1 MSSSSPATAPAPAG
15 AASAIF
21 AGGCFWCVEAPYA
34 ALRGVHSATS
44 GYIGGHAANPSY
56 ADVCAGETGHAEAV
70 RVLFDPA
77 AISFDALLDVFF
89 TLHDPTQLNRQGND
103 HGTQYR
109 SAIFY
114 ADEAQRAAALEKI
127 RALRAKLPSDVVTQL
142 EPASEHTWYPAEEYH
157 QVRGREGAK
166 GAHGAVRGKRGAR
179 YEARSE
185 PRALYDARGREG
197 AKGAHGAV
205 RGEARRGRRACD

>member
-1 MSSSSPATAPAPAG
+1 MSSSSSSSAPAPAG

-44 GYIGGHAANPSY
+44 GYIGGRVANPSY

-70 RVLFDPA
+70 RVLYDPA
-77 AISFDALLDVFF
+77 AVSFEALLDVFF

-114 ADEAQRAAALEKI
+114 ADEAQRAAALEKM
-127 RALRAKLPSDVVTQL
+127 RALRAKLPNDVVTQL
-142 EPASEHTWYPAEEYH
+142 EPASAHTWYPAEEYH
-157 QVRGREGAK
+157 QVRERCDAMRCDAK
-166 GAHGAVRGKRGAR
+166 RAPKR
-179 YEARSE
+179 
-185 PRALYDARGREG
+185 
-197 AKGAHGAV
+197 
-205 RGEARRGRRACD
+205 ARRARASESLWQ